1 MNSKLVFFSNFLK
14 RPKEVAAITP
24 SSRYV
29 IRHITKN
36 IDFNNAKYIVEYGP
50 GIGNITEELL
60 KNMGPDARLVCI
72 ESNKKFCKFL
82 DDNIQDRRLTVIND
96 SAEKLESYIEKL
108 NINNIDYVLSGIP
121 FSLIKKE
128 IKKDIIKKTEY
139 VLREHGKFI
148 IYQQYNGHLK
158 KYLDIYFKKISTEVE
173 LRNIPPTM
181 LYVCEKI

>member
-14 RPKEVAAITP
+14 KPKEVAAIAP

-60 KNMGPDARLVCI
+60 KNMSPDAKLVCI

-82 DDNIQDRRLTVIND
+82 DNNIQDRRLTIIND
-96 SAEKLESYIEKL
+96 SAEKLDFYIKKL
-108 NINNIDYVLSGIP
+108 NITNIDYVFSGIP

-128 IKKDIIKKTEY
+128 IKKDIIKKTECI
-139 VLREHGKFI
+139 LRENGKFI
-148 IYQQYNGHLK
+148 IYQQYNWHLK
-158 KYLDIYFKKISTEVE
+158 KYLDIYFKKISTTVE

-181 LYVCEKI
+181 LYICERT